1 MKTLVTG
8 ASGHLGANLVRRLL
22 EDGHNVRVLLRQGSN
37 NTAVDN
43 LQVERSYGDLRD
55 FDSTL
60 AAVEGC
66 DRIYHCAAKV
76 STLDGDAHFHQEIY
90 DSNVLGTIHLLR
102 AALNAKVT
110 KVVVTGSFS
119 AVGHHPSH
127 PSDETI
133 PFYPFGKHLPYEVS
147 KAFMEQECLKAYA
160 DGLDV
165 VIAVSC
171 AILGPN
177 DFKPSRM
184 GKTLIDFAHGKIPAY
199 VGGGFDFVAAK
210 DIVAGHILAM
220 EKGRGGQKYIFS
232 SQFLTIDEIMAIF
245 EEVTGVA
252 KPKLCLP
259 SKVMA
264 GVAGIADFIY
274 PRFFPKAPRRFTSGA
289 VRILQMHRHADTN
302 KAQIELGYQPT
313 SVKQAI
319 YEAYQDFVRR
329 GLIVK
334 ADKERG
340 TGNREQVMGN
350 S

>member
-22 EDGHNVRVLLRQGSN
+22 EDGQTVRVLLREGSN
-37 NTAVDN
+37 NNAVDG
-43 LQVERSYGDLRD
+43 LDVERSYGDLRN
-55 FDSTL
+55 FDATL
-60 AAVEGC
+60 AAVQGC
-66 DRIYHCAAKV
+66 DRIYHCAANV
-76 STLDGDAHFHQEIY
+76 STLDGDANFQQEIY
-90 DSNVLGTIHLLR
+90 DCNVLGTIHLLR
-102 AALNAKVT
+102 AALQAKVS

-119 AVGHHPSH
+119 AVGHHPSR

-133 PFYPFGKHLPYEVS
+133 PFYPFSQHLPYEVS
-147 KAFMEQECLKAYA
+147 KAFMEHECLKAYA

-171 AILGPN
+171 AILGPH
-177 DFKPSRM
+177 DYKPSRM
-184 GKTLIDFAHGKIPAY
+184 GQTLIDFAHGKIPAY

-259 SKVMA
+259 SAVMA
-264 GVAGIADFIY
+264 GVAKVADFIY
-274 PRFFPKAPRRFTSGA
+274 PRFFPTAPRRFTSGA
-289 VRILQMHRHADTN
+289 VRILQMRRHADTS
-302 KAQIELGYQPT
+302 KAQTELGYQPT

-319 YEAYQDFVRR
+319 YEAYQDFVHR
-329 GLIVK
+329 GLII
-334 ADKERG
+334 E
-340 TGNREQVMGN
+340 GNREQGIGKERVMGN